1 MTVNIIIE
9 QFDNG
14 ISIKWNELDRD
25 VPPKAIVALDRDIAR
40 AIGELI
46 WESSKFIMDFNDTNA
61 ALIQLNYFSKAIKN
75 NEQERQA

>member
-14 ISIKWNELDRD
+14 ISIKEQYADGTDER
-25 VPPKAIVALDRDIAR
+25 AIVSLEHNQFQ

-46 WESSKFIMDFNDTNA
+46 MSDIKALMDGSLCNKVSIEINIEPYYKTTTHG
-61 ALIQLNYFSKAIKN
+61 I
-75 NEQERQA
+75 